1 MNHVTARQKI
11 LIVDDGRTDIDVLKD
26 TLKGDYKLSIALN
39 GPQAIE
45 STQSGTL
52 PDLIILDVM
61 MPGMD
66 GYAVCKWLK
75 SNPLTREI
83 PVIFLTAKAE
93 TVDEVLGFS
102 SGAVDFINKPI
113 SPPVVRARVKTH
125 LALRT
130 AQQALVQQNKALL
143 EAEQLRMDVE
153 HITRHDMKTP
163 INGILGMVYLLRDHT
178 DLSLPDR
185 RKFLDLIVDAGLRL
199 QEMVNQSLHLFKMEL
214 GTYSLDAK
222 TFDLLPILNRVVED
236 LFIQVQKKGLTMRI
250 LLNDHPLGAAEQF
263 IVYGEEPLC
272 YTLFANLL
280 KNAIEAS
287 PKNQTLAITLR
298 DEEMAIVAIH
308 NHGAVPED
316 IRERF
321 FEKYVTRGKT
331 NGTGLGT
338 YSARLMVETQEGDI
352 HLESSADECTTVTV
366 RLPKKAR
373 QTA

>member
-163 INGILGMVYLLRDHT
+163 INGILGIVYLLRDHT

-185 RKFLDLIVDAGLRL
+185 RKTAVSSGLVRHVTLSTMYGHATITRFRRRGDIPL
-199 QEMVNQSLHLFKMEL
+199 QAKMARISL
-214 GTYSLDAK
+214 SSRPP
-222 TFDLLPILNRVVED
+222 LP
-236 LFIQVQKKGLTMRI
+236 
-250 LLNDHPLGAAEQF
+250 
-263 IVYGEEPLC
+263 
-272 YTLFANLL
+272 
-280 KNAIEAS
+280 AS
-287 PKNQTLAITLR
+287 PLI
-298 DEEMAIVAIH
+298 
-308 NHGAVPED
+308 GVPAQ
-316 IRERF
+316 
-321 FEKYVTRGKT
+321 
-331 NGTGLGT
+331 
-338 YSARLMVETQEGDI
+338 SARLTARASLSRV
-352 HLESSADECTTVTV
+352 VTSGS
-366 RLPKKAR
+366 
-373 QTA
+373 